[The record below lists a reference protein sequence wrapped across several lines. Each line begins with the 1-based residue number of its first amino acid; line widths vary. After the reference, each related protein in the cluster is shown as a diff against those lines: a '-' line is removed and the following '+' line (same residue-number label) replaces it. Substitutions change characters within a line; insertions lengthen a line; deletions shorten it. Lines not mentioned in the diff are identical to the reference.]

1 MNVPEAK
8 LEEIKR
14 LMPGMAGPTVS
25 RVEATKPMLSVQA
38 VVDEAEVYKLV
49 KLIKRAG
56 ARDVLVLP
64 IERVLP

>member
-1 MNVPEAK
+1 
-8 LEEIKR
+8 